1 MSKKNIKKAPVIVE
15 EKTATPKAPV
25 NPEQKTATPKAP
37 VTVEEK
43 TAAPKAPVIVE
54 EKTAEPLSEFLL
66 AAQNEGKKIVTV
78 TDPKGKQIKA
88 VEVEPGV
95 VQKTASIFY
104 IHDSVSDEW
113 LYCFP
118 ERYERMKKKGVDFT
132 NYMGRSSK
140 AAARETAA
148 KDRIFVRAEKARQ
161 RYEEL
166 QKLAEAEREK
176 RKAAEKIGEK
186 AADTSETTEAEPTQ
200 VAAK

>member
-1 MSKKNIKKAPVIVE
+1 MSKKNIK
-15 EKTATPKAPV
+15 KAPV

-43 TAAPKAPVIVE
+43 TA
-54 EKTAEPLSEFLL
+54 EPLSEFLM

-78 TDPKGKQIKA
+78 TDPKGKQIK
-88 VEVEPGV
+88 VMEVEPGV
-95 VQKTASIFY
+95 VQKTASIYY
-104 IHDSVSDEW
+104 IHDCVTDEW

-140 AAARETAA
+140 ATARETAA

-176 RKAAEKIGEK
+176 REAAEKIGEK
-186 AADTSETTEAEPTQ
+186 AADTSDDTEDTSIPS
-200 VAAK
+200 AAK